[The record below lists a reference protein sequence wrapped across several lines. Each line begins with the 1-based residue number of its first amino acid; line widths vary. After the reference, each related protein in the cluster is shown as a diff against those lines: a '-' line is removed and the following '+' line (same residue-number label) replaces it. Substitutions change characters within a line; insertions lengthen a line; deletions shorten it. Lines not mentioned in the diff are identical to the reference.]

1 MCAKKIT
8 LPEVPESMFHTG
20 PHFSL
25 ERMGDPAPWFR
36 MADWVKDLTRGQIT
50 QINQKQ
56 MEAYSQIAQLE
67 SQIMDI
73 RARAIREITEI
84 QRGGRG

>member
-1 MCAKKIT
+1 MT
-8 LPEVPESMFHTG
+8 LPQTSASMFQVAE
-20 PHFSL
+20 HFPL

-36 MADWVKDLTRGQIT
+36 WVDWSKYLTRTQIT
-50 QINQKQ
+50 EISQKQ

-73 RARAIREITEI
+73 RARAVREITEI
-84 QRGGRG
+84 QRK

>member
-1 MCAKKIT
+1 MSKKRVT
-8 LPEVPESMFHTG
+8 LPQTSGSVFQVAE
-20 PHFSL
+20 HFPL

-36 MADWVKDLTRGQIT
+36 FEDWMRDLTRAQIT

-56 MEAYSQIAQLE
+56 MEAYSQIVQLQ

-73 RARAIREITEI
+73 RARAIKEITEI
-84 QRGGRG
+84 QRR